1 MLELAREIQEML
13 EAEAK
18 DALASG
24 WAELRIEEGD
34 IGLSLHLEP
43 AKLASAPLEVYFD
56 STELVVCS
64 PGRHGMSCEFFSQD
78 PREIKRRVQALAAAV
93 VAGTYA
99 EQSRVGTI
107 ELLAEWPGP
116 EGRETAKR
124 DALVAF
130 GSSAGGE
137 LQPIA
142 YEPY

>member
-1 MLELAREIQEML
+1 MLELAQEIQGMIET
-13 EAEAK
+13 EAR

-24 WAELRIEEGD
+24 WAELRVEEGE

-56 STELVVCS
+56 SEELVVCS
-64 PGRHGMSCEFFSQD
+64 PGRKGMSCEFFSQD
-78 PREIKRRVQALAAAV
+78 PNEIKQRVRALAAAV
-93 VAGTYA
+93 VVGTYA
-99 EQSRVGTI
+99 ERTRSGSI

-124 DALVAF
+124 DALGGF
-130 GSSAGGE
+130 GASVGGE
-137 LQPIA
+137 WTTVT

>member
-1 MLELAREIQEML
+1 MLELAREIQEMI
-13 EAEAK
+13 EAEAR

-24 WAELRIEEGD
+24 WAELRVEEGD

-56 STELVVCS
+56 SEELVVCS
-64 PGRHGMSCEFFSQD
+64 PGRKGMNCEFFSQD
-78 PREIKRRVQALAAAV
+78 PDEIREKVRTLAAAV
-93 VAGTYA
+93 VAGTYT
-99 EQSRVGTI
+99 ERTRPGTI

-124 DALVAF
+124 DALSVF

-137 LQPIA
+137 WTTVT